1 MKGREIITSV
11 EHLRGSLGKGT
22 KALIFLFMG
31 ALLASCAAVVVV
43 GAAGSMAVYDRRSIS
58 TIERDARIFY
68 VVHKS
73 IVTDPR
79 FHDSRILVSSFNH
92 VVLLVGQT
100 PVASLRV
107 VAENIARGAP
117 NVRRVYD
124 EVTVDAPLSFAQRS
138 KDTFITTQARS
149 NMLRERDLESGSI
162 RIVTENGIVYLMGI
176 VTQEQANIAVNVARH
191 VNGVTKVVK
200 VFQYIS

>member
-1 MKGREIITSV
+1 MKWLQM
-11 EHLRGSLGKGT
+11 LRSAPSQSSLSGFT
-22 KALIFLFMG
+22 KALIYLLMG
-31 ALLASCAAVVVV
+31 TLLTSCAVAVVV

-68 VVHKS
+68 VVHKA

-100 PVASLRV
+100 PAASLRV
-107 VAENIARGAP
+107 VAEKVARSAP

-124 EVTVDAPLSFAQRS
+124 EITVDAPLSLTQRS

-149 NMLRERDLESGSI
+149 NMLRESDLESGSI

-176 VTQEQANIAVNVARH
+176 VTQDQANIAVNVARH
-191 VNGVTKVVK
+191 VSGVVRVVK
-200 VFQYIS
+200 VFQYIT